1 MAHKQQQDFFAS
13 IKAAYPNYFKDVKV
27 LDVGSLDINGNTKH
41 FFEQPFSYIG
51 LDLAA
56 GPNVDVI
63 CPAHL
68 FDCGYKFDV
77 VTSAE
82 CFEHDMYWVRTI
94 KNMIRLLRKG
104 GLMFWSCASDG
115 RPEHGTARTTP
126 SDAPLLTGEWSNY
139 YRNINE
145 QDVRGAIDVDNLFS
159 SYGFIVNNET
169 HDLYF
174 WGIKR

>member
-1 MAHKQQQDFFAS
+1 MAHKEQQDFFAYVKS
-13 IKAAYPNYFKDVKV
+13 MYPSYFKDGKV

-56 GPNVDVI
+56 GPNVDVV

-94 KNMIRLLRKG
+94 QNMIRLLRPG

-126 SDAPLLTGEWSNY
+126 QDAPLLVWPDY
-139 YRNINE
+139 YRNLND
-145 QDVRGAIDVDNLFS
+145 QDVRCAIDVDSIFS
-159 SYGFIVNNET
+159 TYEFQVNNNT

-174 WGIKR
+174 FGIKR